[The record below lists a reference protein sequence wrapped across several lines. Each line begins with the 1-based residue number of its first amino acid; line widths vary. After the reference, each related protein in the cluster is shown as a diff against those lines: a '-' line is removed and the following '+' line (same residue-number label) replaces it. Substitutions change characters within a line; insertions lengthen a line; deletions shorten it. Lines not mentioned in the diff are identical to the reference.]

1 MGGSSS
7 KPMLP
12 GFQFLDPS
20 QGTYSGQYVTQLD
33 AYNRRVQEDAARALK
48 GTWSWGY
55 MLAGSLVGAIALIL
69 FYDLLARSFCWRTVF
84 LPGRCAFTNMTEG
97 MTNLPLNMT
106 TTNSPTNPTPAP
118 LRSTPIPG
126 PRGPTGPTGPTGP
139 AGTSVLG
146 ADGTPATFSKP
157 IPPPLFWSWWYGGG
171 TMRGP
176 TDGTLGSTIPAQYST
191 LTPTKSSTYGLQ
203 WWMYVKD
210 WNYGYGREKPVLQR
224 SDTSDPN
231 VMNPSVSLHP
241 TDNVLRI
248 KVSIFPSSESAVS
261 VATPAPAND
270 PGSAQD
276 VFVCEVPNIP
286 LQSWFSVSMTVFE
299 RNLDVYI
306 DGMLV
311 KSCFMHGVPKPVAG
325 DVRISP
331 DGGFSGV
338 VCDVNTT
345 NKMLNPADAM
355 SFYEY
360 GTQCRSTVDTGS
372 NASTILKDAT
382 GYLVKFGVYDAGGKQ
397 IKEYTF

>member
-1 MGGSSS
+1 
-7 KPMLP
+7 
-12 GFQFLDPS
+12 
-20 QGTYSGQYVTQLD
+20 
-33 AYNRRVQEDAARALK
+33 
-48 GTWSWGY
+48 
-55 MLAGSLVGAIALIL
+55 
-69 FYDLLARSFCWRTVF
+69 
-84 LPGRCAFTNMTEG
+84 
-97 MTNLPLNMT
+97 
-106 TTNSPTNPTPAP
+106 
-118 LRSTPIPG
+118 
-126 PRGPTGPTGPTGP
+126 
-139 AGTSVLG
+139 
-146 ADGTPATFSKP
+146 
-157 IPPPLFWSWWYGGG
+157 
-171 TMRGP
+171 MRGP

-203 WWMYVKD
+203 WWMYIKD
-210 WNYGYGREKPVLQR
+210 WNYGYGREKPVLLR

-231 VMNPSVSLHP
+231 IMNPSVSLHP

-248 KVSIFPSSESAVS
+248 KVAIFPSSESAIS

-299 RNLDVYI
+299 RNLDIYI

-311 KSCFMHGVPKPVAG
+311 KSCFMNGVPKPVAG

-338 VCDVNTT
+338 VCDVNTS
-345 NKMLNPADAM
+345 NKMLNPTDAM

-382 GYLVKFGVYDAGGKQ
+382 GYLVKFGIYDAAGKE
-397 IKEYTF
+397 IKQYTF

>member
-7 KPMLP
+7 RPTLP
-12 GFQFLDPS
+12 GFQALDPS

-33 AYNRRVQEDAARALK
+33 AVNRRVQEDAARALR
-48 GTWSWGY
+48 GAWSWGY
-55 MLAGSLVGAIALIL
+55 ILAGSLVGAILLIL

-84 LPGRCAFTNMTEG
+84 LPGRCAFTNFQEDL
-97 MTNLPLNMT
+97 TNPPLNMT
-106 TTNSPTNPTPAP
+106 TTNSPMNPTPAP
-118 LRSTPIPG
+118 LRTTPIPG
-126 PRGPTGPTGPTGP
+126 PRGPTGPTGP
-139 AGTSVLG
+139 AGSSLG
-146 ADGTPATFSKP
+146 AGAGAGALATAPKP

-191 LTPTKSSTYGLQ
+191 LTPTKTSTYGLQ
-203 WWMYVKD
+203 WWMYIKD
-210 WNYGYGREKPVLQR
+210 WNYGYGREKPVLIR
-224 SDTSDPN
+224 TDTSDPKI
-231 VMNPSVSLHP
+231 MNPSVTLHP
-241 TDNVLRI
+241 TDNVLRFKI
-248 KVSIFPSSESAVS
+248 SVFPNGDSAVS

-286 LQSWFSVSMTVFE
+286 LQSWFSVSMTIFE

-311 KSCFMHGVPKPVAG
+311 KSCFMHGVPRPVAG
-325 DVRISP
+325 DVKISP

-345 NKMLNPADAM
+345 NTMLNPSDVM

-372 NASTILKDAT
+372 TASTILKDAT

>member
-1 MGGSSS
+1 
-7 KPMLP
+7 
-12 GFQFLDPS
+12 
-20 QGTYSGQYVTQLD
+20 
-33 AYNRRVQEDAARALK
+33 
-48 GTWSWGY
+48 
-55 MLAGSLVGAIALIL
+55 
-69 FYDLLARSFCWRTVF
+69 
-84 LPGRCAFTNMTEG
+84 
-97 MTNLPLNMT
+97 
-106 TTNSPTNPTPAP
+106 
-118 LRSTPIPG
+118 
-126 PRGPTGPTGPTGP
+126 
-139 AGTSVLG
+139 
-146 ADGTPATFSKP
+146 
-157 IPPPLFWSWWYGGG
+157 
-171 TMRGP
+171 MRGP

-203 WWMYVKD
+203 WWMYIKD

-372 NASTILKDAT
+372 TASTILKDAT

>member
-1 MGGSSS
+1 
-7 KPMLP
+7 MLP
-12 GFQFLDPS
+12 GFQTLDPS

-33 AYNRRVQEDAARALK
+33 AVNRRIQEDAARALR

-55 MLAGSLVGAIALIL
+55 TLVGSLVGAILLIL

-84 LPGRCAFTNMTEG
+84 LPGRCAFTNMTEE

-118 LRSTPIPG
+118 LRTTPIPG

-139 AGTSVLG
+139 AGTTVLG

-191 LTPTKSSTYGLQ
+191 LSPTKSSTYGLQ
-203 WWMYVKD
+203 WWMYIKD
-210 WNYGYGREKPVLQR
+210 WNYGYGREKPVLVR
-224 SDTSDPN
+224 NDTSDPN
-231 VMNPSVSLHP
+231 IMNPSVTLHP

-248 KVSIFPSSESAVS
+248 KVAIFPSSESAIS

-311 KSCFMHGVPKPVAG
+311 KSCFMNGVPKPVAG

-338 VCDVNTT
+338 VCDVNTG
-345 NKMLNPADAM
+345 NKMLNPTDAM
-355 SFYEY
+355 AFYEY

-382 GYLVKFGVYDAGGKQ
+382 GYLVKFGIYDAAGKE
-397 IKEYTF
+397 IKQYTF